1 MQSGWKKDYT
11 RYKDFFLNVVA
22 AYNNKPDLKIYLE
35 LVLSLVTIV
44 AFSVFAIRPTLLTI
58 IQLTKEIADKEES
71 VINLNQKIKDLQTAN
86 FLLQSRTDDLILISQ
101 AVPDGPSPDIFIRQ
115 IEKIIKDSNL
125 SIINFSIS
133 DVVYLGENKKTS
145 KSDVSLE
152 ELAKGSDSLPF
163 TISLTGNYQSI
174 YNFLN
179 VMENMRRPVKIDT
192 LAINSNTLDLEN
204 KLILNLSGRIPYIK

>member
-58 IQLTKEIADKEES
+58 IQLTKEISDKEES

-101 AVPDGPSPDIFIRQ
+101 AIPDGPSPDIFIRQ

-125 SIINFSIS
+125 SIINFSLS

>member
-35 LVLSLVTIV
+35 LVLSLITIV

>member
-58 IQLTKEIADKEES
+58 IQLTKEISDKEES

-101 AVPDGPSPDIFIRQ
+101 AIPDGPSPDIFIRQ

-125 SIINFSIS
+125 SIINFSLS

-152 ELAKGSDSLPF
+152 ELAKRSDSLPF

-174 YNFLN
+174 YNFLS

>member
-35 LVLSLVTIV
+35 LVLSLITIV

-58 IQLTKEIADKEES
+58 IQLTKEISDKEES